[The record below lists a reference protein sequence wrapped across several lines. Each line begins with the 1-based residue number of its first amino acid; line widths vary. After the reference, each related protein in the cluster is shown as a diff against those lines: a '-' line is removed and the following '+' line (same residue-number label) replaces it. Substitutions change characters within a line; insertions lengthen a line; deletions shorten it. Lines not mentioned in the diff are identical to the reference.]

1 MFFEQNV
8 DFQYFSEKELIK
20 QTCSEINW
28 TLPYI
33 YIWGLKNWT
42 KFYKNLDNGY
52 PKLFMDLHPISS
64 KITKVAKNCLSS
76 NSRQGEKVI
85 IYISSISYL
94 TKSYYL
100 GI

>member
-33 YIWGLKNWT
+33 YMGFK
-42 KFYKNLDNGY
+42 KLDEILQKPGQWLPQIVHGFTPNFQQNN
-52 PKLFMDLHPISS
+52 KSS
-64 KITKVAKNCLSS
+64 
-76 NSRQGEKVI
+76 
-85 IYISSISYL
+85 
-94 TKSYYL
+94 
-100 GI
+100 